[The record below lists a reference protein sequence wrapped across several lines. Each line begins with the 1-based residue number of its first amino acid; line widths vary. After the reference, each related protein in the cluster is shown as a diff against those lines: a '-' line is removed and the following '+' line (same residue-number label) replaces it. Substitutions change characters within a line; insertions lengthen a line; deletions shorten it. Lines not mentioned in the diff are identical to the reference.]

1 MPVSMVDHSHDE
13 KKFPW
18 YQIRILL
25 IETCVQRKQL
35 ESLSLASLLLEIT
48 SVVRSISTAP
58 VGFVLWRGVRQGSC
72 RTTPA
77 SLPLLPRGFSA
88 LSADRSKLLCGL
100 CGEVAAC
107 QHFALFS
114 WFNYSLIITLPLFF
128 YEEQTIDTDRMAFQ
142 KLLCTSR
149 EHFPATFPHLSLD
162 LRGLSSLDWLQSPNF
177 NNDSVANTDIK
188 LNAFHVGAQVTI
200 VDILVRLNYRQQLQQ
215 LPLVL
220 ALTPCSPVR
229 YNTPFDEFHTLFFSY
244 SLLKD
249 GLKHWHNSGHRNI
262 FPATS
267 SQKALETQNC
277 V

>member
-1 MPVSMVDHSHDE
+1 M
-13 KKFPW
+13 
-18 YQIRILL
+18 R
-25 IETCVQRKQL
+25 
-35 ESLSLASLLLEIT
+35 
-48 SVVRSISTAP
+48 SVGTAP
-58 VGFVLWRGVRQGSC
+58 VVFVLQCRVRERSC
-72 RTTPA
+72 RITPA
-77 SLPLLPRGFSA
+77 SLTLLSQDILA
-88 LSADRSKLLCGL
+88 LSADYSKLLCGL
-100 CGEVAAC
+100 CREVAAC

-114 WFNYSLIITLPLFF
+114 WFNYCLIITLPLFLWR
-128 YEEQTIDTDRMAFQ
+128 TDDQHGLHGVSKAAVYIEGELSSHLPPPPPNPQ
-142 KLLCTSR
+142 G
-149 EHFPATFPHLSLD
+149 LSL
-162 LRGLSSLDWLQSPNF
+162 LDWLRGPNF

-188 LNAFHVGAQVTI
+188 LNAFHVGAQVTA
-200 VDILVRLNYRQQLQQ
+200 VNILVRLNYRQQLQQ

-229 YNTPFDEFHTLFFSY
+229 NNTPFDEFHTLFLSY